1 MNKQDLYRRIPKV
14 DQLMERAQ
22 MRALSDQYGGEL
34 VLTCVR
40 KELDDLRR
48 KIAELSETGSISD
61 ELDPIH
67 LERRIQET
75 LEITVRPKL
84 RRVINAT
91 GTILHTNLGRAPI
104 SSSVAAEVAELAAGY
119 TNIEYNLAAGTRGKR
134 GGGCEELLIRLTGA
148 EDALIVNNN
157 AAAMLL
163 ILNTFCRDRE
173 VVVSRGELVEIG
185 GSFRMPDVME
195 AGGAI
200 LKEVGTTNKTHLRD
214 YKRAVSAKTAALM
227 KVHTSNYKVV
237 GFTESVDIAELSA
250 LAEKNN
256 LLLIEDLGSGV
267 LVDLAAMGIGDEPT
281 VQQCVEDGADLV
293 CFSADK
299 LLGGPQAGIVLGR
312 EDLIQKMKSHPMM
325 RALRID
331 KLIAATLERTL
342 LTYLEPERVKEKIPV
357 LSMITATEEELR
369 DKAEKLCRMI
379 AERTIELKLSVEPY
393 EDQIGGGSMP
403 QTRLPGW
410 AVRVHAREPMGD
422 QVRKALLSGSVPVA
436 GRFADGDLWL
446 SVRAV
451 NESDFALIAEELS
464 LVFSHK

>member
-1 MNKQDLYRRIPKV
+1 MSKQDLYRRIPKV
-14 DQLMERAQ
+14 DQLMERAR

-48 KIAELSETGSISD
+48 KIAELPEAGSIPD
-61 ELDPIH
+61 ELDPAF
-67 LERRIQET
+67 LEQRIKET

-91 GTILHTNLGRAPI
+91 GTILH
-104 SSSVAAEVAELAAGY
+104 SQSVAQEAAELASGY
-119 TNIEYNLAAGTRGKR
+119 TNIEYNLATGTRGSR

-148 EDALIVNNN
+148 EDALVVNNN

-163 ILNTFCRDRE
+163 ILNTFCSGRE

-195 AGGAI
+195 AGGAD

-214 YKRAVSAKTAALM
+214 YEKAITSKTAALM

-237 GFTESVDIAELSA
+237 GFTESVDIGELSG
-250 LAEKNN
+250 LARERD
-256 LLLIEDLGSGV
+256 LLLIEDLGSGA
-267 LVDLAAMGIGDEPT
+267 LIDLAAMGIGDEPT
-281 VQQCVEDGADLV
+281 VQQCVADGADLV

-312 EDLIQKMKSHPMM
+312 ADLIKKMKSHPMM
-325 RALRID
+325 RALRVD

-342 LTYLEPERVKEKIPV
+342 LGYLEPEHVKEKIPV

-379 AERTIELKLSVEPY
+379 AEQTADLKLSVEPY

-403 QTRLPGW
+403 QTRLPGY
-410 AVRVHAREPMGD
+410 AVRVHADGPVGD
-422 QVRKALLSGSVPVA
+422 QVRRMLLAGKVPIA
-436 GRFADGDLWL
+436 ARFADGDLWL
-446 SVRAV
+446 SVRTVDGADFSTIADQLAV
-451 NESDFALIAEELS
+451 
-464 LVFSHK
+464 VFSNKRDDK